1 MPLPIAIVE
10 APFARPLE
18 AVSPS
23 ARFAARAQSIWTRID
38 PRHIQIA
45 ILSSL
50 LLFGMAS
57 GVINHGLGH
66 IAAAGGGAFAAQL
79 VGCALIASR
88 PRILSPLITT
98 LSLCLLLRTDAPWA
112 MALAGAIATG
122 SKFAL
127 RVNGK
132 HLFNPANAGVVIMLL
147 LAATALPGAA
157 WTTPGQWGTGFW
169 FAALLA
175 GAGFLVTTRAARAD
189 AAIVFL
195 LTFAGLS
202 VARALYLGDP
212 LEIPLHRLQSGALII
227 FAFFMIT
234 DPMTT
239 PDGRRA
245 RAAFAASVAAISYVL
260 TYHLFEPDAVFYALA
275 FACAVR
281 PLMEAFDGAPA
292 YVWPRDARAKRRKEP
307 LR

>member
-1 MPLPIAIVE
+1 MAILETPLTGALR
-10 APFARPLE
+10 APGAPTRLGERARCVW
-18 AVSPS
+18 AGV
-23 ARFAARAQSIWTRID
+23 D
-38 PRHIQIA
+38 PRHLQIL

-50 LLFGMAS
+50 LAFGLAS
-57 GVINHGLGH
+57 NVIDTSLAH
-66 IAAAGGGAFAAQL
+66 IAAAAAGAFAAQL
-79 VGCALIASR
+79 VGCFMIASR
-88 PRILSPLITT
+88 PRLLSPLITT
-98 LSLCLLLRTDAPWA
+98 LSLCLLLRTDAA
-112 MALAGAIATG
+112 LFMALAGAVATG

-127 RVNGK
+127 RVGGK

-147 LAATALPGAA
+147 LSASLLPGAA
-157 WTTPGQWGTGFW
+157 WTTPGQWGTAFW

-202 VARALYLGDP
+202 IARALYLGDP
-212 LEIPLHRLQSGALII
+212 LDIPRHRLQSGALII

-239 PDGRRA
+239 PDGKYA
-245 RAAFAASVAAISYVL
+245 RAAFAAGVAAIAYVF

-275 FACAVR
+275 LACAVR
-281 PLMEAFDGAPA
+281 PLMEVFDRAPA
-292 YVWPRDARAKRRKEP
+292 YVWPRDAQIKKKQET